1 MRRKGRNME
10 MKIRPMKEEEW
21 KYTYR
26 QSQQLTM
33 QTGSIGCLR
42 ADFGQNGNEFYSTW
56 TDHRIEM
63 KTDRFT
69 EEFDRVINALRTE
82 ECYGGLL
89 RTRSSMNIYCNAHS
103 SGHVEGND
111 CKEHGFRVDTEGYAY
126 LLRLNPNRGDYNVY
140 CHCYQRHMLDDH
152 LRRARKGI
160 RFIDPAYQTRFVLP
174 DGEKIRITR
183 PNGEKTDHIVRFID
197 GYHLEVHNE
206 KGNQLFHICEF
217 AERMD
222 EAENIV
228 IPIRSSLPERCFSVS
243 ESSGKLIMLERGE
256 PGYKDLD
263 LCKEGKTVRQTAD
276 EANAAIGVSKRQEA
290 AMLVGSLFGW
300 EAPGADP
307 RQLDEQ
313 GRFIYPKERGRDEE
327 R

>member
-1 MRRKGRNME
+1 ME
-10 MKIRPMKEEEW
+10 MKIRPMKEEER

-42 ADFGQNGNEFYSTW
+42 TDFGRNGNEFYSTW
-56 TDHRIEM
+56 SDHRIEM
-63 KTDRFT
+63 KTERFKK
-69 EEFDRVINALRTE
+69 EFDQVVNALRMDE
-82 ECYGGLL
+82 RYGGIL
-89 RTRSSMNIYCNAHS
+89 RTRSGMASYCDAYPS
-103 SGHVEGND
+103 SDFEGNYA
-111 CKEHGFRVDTEGYAY
+111 KEHGFRVDTDGYSY

-152 LRRARKGI
+152 MRRAQKGI
-160 RFIDPAYQTRFVLP
+160 RFIDPAYQTRFVLT

-183 PNGEKTDHIVRFID
+183 PDGEKTDHIVRFID

-206 KGNQLFHICEF
+206 KGEQLFHICEF
-217 AERMD
+217 AERMA
-222 EAENIV
+222 EAENTV
-228 IPIRSSLPERCFSVS
+228 IPIRSSLPERCFSIN
-243 ESSGKLIMLERGE
+243 ESSGRLIMLTRGE

-263 LCKEGKTVRQTAD
+263 LCKKGKTVRQTAD
-276 EANAAIGVSKRQEA
+276 EANAALGVSKRQEM

-300 EAPGADP
+300 DAAGADP

-313 GRFIYPKERGRDEE
+313 GQFIYPKERGRDEE